1 MVIAKRFSY
10 YVASKLAIVFGQFLL
25 LPIAV
30 AQLGVAGYGA
40 YNLMLQG
47 AMLISLI
54 ALQAVAQTIVREHEL
69 IIREYGADGAYSNG
83 LSIVAVSLL
92 IASIIIIILAD
103 EIASQFRLS
112 VKQVWLIIAMSLA
125 TSLIGLKQAI
135 IFSSNFS
142 AYCKS
147 DVVQPLSVII
157 FSIWIAVFFP
167 SVETYAIVYTIATV
181 IISIAMFRLR
191 YKLKNLRG
199 NLTKFAGLVRTY
211 GLPLMLGEIF
221 GWIISVSDRFQI
233 AAQLDLVQTGTYA
246 SAYQLFVM
254 PIALLGVATVM
265 QSVVM
270 SCNVDEYRARMEKS
284 ATLTFMISCA
294 YLLGVLLLG
303 EYLFSTIFRGKMN
316 IDLSFILVLA
326 SAGVAYSF
334 YHLELISGKY
344 ARKTGVI
351 LFAQACGGVV
361 VLVGNWLLLP
371 IMGIMAAAIT
381 SLLAYILQ
389 VIILRLMVDDI
400 YHFRY
405 FSFQSSIEILSRL
418 SVYLLKLRKN
428 IL

>member
-10 YVASKLAIVFGQFLL
+10 YGASRLAVVFGQFIL

-30 AQLGVAGYGA
+30 AQLGVAGYGT
-40 YNLMLQG
+40 YNLMLQS
-47 AMLISLI
+47 AMLIRLI

-69 IIREYGADGAYSNG
+69 IIREFGADEAYSNG
-83 LSIVAVSLL
+83 LSIVAVNLL
-92 IASIIIIILAD
+92 IASILIIVFAD
-103 EIASQFRLS
+103 KIASQFGFS
-112 VKQVWLIIAMSLA
+112 DKQMWLILAMSLA
-125 TSLIGLKQAI
+125 SSLFGLKQAI
-135 IFSSNFS
+135 IFSSNFP

-147 DVVQPLSVII
+147 DVVHPLSVIT
-157 FSIWIAVFFP
+157 FSILIAVLFP
-167 SVETYAIVYTIATV
+167 NVETYAIVYTVATLL
-181 IISIAMFRLR
+181 ISIAMFRLR
-191 YKLKNLRG
+191 YKLNSLRG
-199 NLTKFAGLVRTY
+199 NLKKFSGLVRSY

-221 GWIISVSDRFQI
+221 GWVISVSDRFQI
-233 AAQLDLVQTGTYA
+233 AAQLDLTKTGTYA

-265 QSVVM
+265 QSVVV
-270 SCNVDEYRARMEKS
+270 SCNVDEYRARMEKA
-284 ATLTFMISCA
+284 ATVTFMISCA
-294 YLLGVLLLG
+294 YLLGVLLFG
-303 EYLFSTIFRGKMN
+303 EYLFSTVFRGKMSV
-316 IDLSFILVLA
+316 DLSFILVLA

-351 LFAQACGGVV
+351 LFAQACGGL
-361 VLVGNWLLLP
+361 VLLAGNWMLLP

-389 VIILRLMVDDI
+389 VTILKLMVDDI

-418 SVYLLKLRKN
+418 SVYLRKLGGI

>member
-1 MVIAKRFSY
+1 
-10 YVASKLAIVFGQFLL
+10 
-25 LPIAV
+25 
-30 AQLGVAGYGA
+30 
-40 YNLMLQG
+40 
-47 AMLISLI
+47 
-54 ALQAVAQTIVREHEL
+54 
-69 IIREYGADGAYSNG
+69 
-83 LSIVAVSLL
+83 
-92 IASIIIIILAD
+92 
-103 EIASQFRLS
+103 
-112 VKQVWLIIAMSLA
+112 
-125 TSLIGLKQAI
+125 
-135 IFSSNFS
+135 
-142 AYCKS
+142 
-147 DVVQPLSVII
+147 
-157 FSIWIAVFFP
+157 
-167 SVETYAIVYTIATV
+167 
-181 IISIAMFRLR
+181 
-191 YKLKNLRG
+191 
-199 NLTKFAGLVRTY
+199 
-211 GLPLMLGEIF
+211 
-221 GWIISVSDRFQI
+221 
-233 AAQLDLVQTGTYA
+233 
-246 SAYQLFVM
+246 
-254 PIALLGVATVM
+254 M

-418 SVYLLKLRKN
+418 SVYLLKVRKN